1 MKFFKK
7 RKIEKELSKREK
19 EYQTKMLIDQTKK
32 DLEQNIEKLK
42 HQKNNFLEIAKK
54 ARAINDKS
62 GLQQAYAG
70 WKVSNSSQKRANMML
85 IKLNITEQ
93 MKDIGEISKNFSLS
107 MLEIAKQLND
117 ITKQKNYS
125 ETQLNYEKAMEQ
137 ISESE
142 ATMEQFFETMDDSF
156 ETNSFFG
163 EETEN
168 SLEEEFLGMVDEAIA
183 QKEIDELEK
192 TQSKLAKN
200 NNSKS
205 ITDEKLQNI
214 KKKIED
220 GEK

>member
-192 TQSKLAKN
+192 TQSKLAKK

>member
-125 ETQLNYEKAMEQ
+125 ETQLNYEKA
-137 ISESE
+137 
-142 ATMEQFFETMDDSF
+142 
-156 ETNSFFG
+156 
-163 EETEN
+163 
-168 SLEEEFLGMVDEAIA
+168 
-183 QKEIDELEK
+183 
-192 TQSKLAKN
+192 
-200 NNSKS
+200 
-205 ITDEKLQNI
+205 NI
-214 KKKIED
+214 RK
-220 GEK
+220 

>member
-1 MKFFKK
+1 MKK
-7 RKIEKELSKREK
+7 
-19 EYQTKMLIDQTKK
+19 
-32 DLEQNIEKLK
+32 
-42 HQKNNFLEIAKK
+42 
-54 ARAINDKS
+54 
-62 GLQQAYAG
+62 
-70 WKVSNSSQKRANMML
+70 
-85 IKLNITEQ
+85 
-93 MKDIGEISKNFSLS
+93 
-107 MLEIAKQLND
+107 
-117 ITKQKNYS
+117 
-125 ETQLNYEKAMEQ
+125 Q

-192 TQSKLAKN
+192 TQSKLAKK